1 MMKKFT
7 FLALMLIT
15 LLSGTKSNAQIEPFV
30 GQIAMVGFN
39 FAPRGWAKCEGQLL
53 PIYQHQAL
61 FSLLGTTYGGDG
73 VTTFALPDYRGRVPM
88 GDGNGP
94 GLTPRNLGEKAGEEN
109 HTLLPSEMP
118 MHNHSV
124 NANSTEGNQN
134 SPAGN
139 FPADTKLLDKEYSS
153 AANGTTMN
161 PQMVGLTGGNQPH
174 NNMQPYSTITFIIAL
189 EGIYPSR
196 P

>member
-1 MMKKFT
+1 MKKLT
-7 FLALMLIT
+7 FLAFMLMT
-15 LLSGTKSNAQIEPFV
+15 LFTGTKSNAQIEPFV

-39 FAPRGWAKCEGQLL
+39 FAPRGWAKCEGQLMS
-53 PIYQHQAL
+53 IASNSAL

-94 GLTPRNLGEKAGEEN
+94 GLTPRFLGEKAGTEN

-118 MHNHSV
+118 MHNHIV
-124 NANSTEGNQN
+124 NANSAEGNQN
-134 SPAGN
+134 SPSGN

-153 AANGTTMN
+153 TSNGATMN
-161 PQMVGLTGGNQPH
+161 PQMVGMAGGNLPH
-174 NNMQPYSTITFIIAL
+174 NNIQPYSTITFIIAL
-189 EGIYPSR
+189 QGVYPSR